1 LIAREKAKKAE
12 NTSDISTHESSQE
25 NYPNSSIS
33 IKQFK
38 KSKINDGKKLQ
49 ETVLWSPCSKICCKL
64 FSVILLILF
73 LV

>member
-12 NTSDISTHESSQE
+12 NTSDISTHE

-38 KSKINDGKKLQ
+38 KSKINDDKKLQ
-49 ETVLWSPCSKICCKL
+49 ETVLWSPCSEICCKL

>member
-1 LIAREKAKKAE
+1 LIAREKAKKVE

-25 NYPNSSIS
+25 NYTNSSIS

-49 ETVLWSPCSKICCKL
+49 ETVLWSPCSEIRCKL
-64 FSVILLILF
+64 FSVKLLILF

>member
-1 LIAREKAKKAE
+1 LITRENAKKAE
-12 NTSDISTHESSQE
+12 NTSDISTHELSQE